1 MLNRLPT
8 SSSPLIRKM
17 KFQTQQ
23 PNNHNSESLSEQASQ
38 NARSVI
44 RGILRAEDTCPDDS
58 SDCTAADEGCRCEG
72 SLPLSSDV
80 VRLVG

>member
-1 MLNRLPT
+1 MLNRLSP
-8 SSSPLIRKM
+8 SSSPLICKM
-17 KFQTQQ
+17 KLQTQQ

-38 NARSVI
+38 DARSVI
-44 RGILRAEDTCPDDS
+44 RRILRAEDTCSDDS
-58 SDCTAADEGCRCEG
+58 SNCTATDEGCRCEG